1 MVKELR
7 AGCLYRYNNGSF
19 DTYNVCIGKIPKL
32 KDYYVFMYVG
42 YVPRGVTLETY
53 SLNEAVNHNG
63 SVLLGSNKVDD
74 LYNYTYL
81 GKVIKEPTERAIK
94 TWITQLK
101 LSGIEVHDY
110 MMDIHNAN
118 DLTVTQITHDEII
131 LGDWNNRKK
140 LPCVQRFRK
149 GSIYVREDLAYIRT
163 RIPYHNNDKLW
174 RYLGKQ
180 EDYYIWGWKYIND
193 LWWTEPVQ
201 FEKPLENMV
210 VFRQNA
216 KGYQVVRK

>member
-1 MVKELR
+1 
-7 AGCLYRYNNGSF
+7 
-19 DTYNVCIGKIPKL
+19 
-32 KDYYVFMYVG
+32 
-42 YVPRGVTLETY
+42 
-53 SLNEAVNHNG
+53 
-63 SVLLGSNKVDD
+63 
-74 LYNYTYL
+74 
-81 GKVIKEPTERAIK
+81 
-94 TWITQLK
+94 
-101 LSGIEVHDY
+101 